1 MFTQRE
7 IAEVRNLVDD
17 TSAEDVLDNEEREIM
32 VNKNLLCDGLF
43 VSKNQRL
50 MVLKKLVLSGAFDML
65 TLVEDINSALRP
77 PYEIRIGL
85 YFIVQKKNIKTCSFS
100 HSRPRS
106 ESRNKNGT
114 NQSTLREIFC
124 DLLNIRTKQQNP
136 SL

>member
-85 YFIVQKKNIKTCSFS
+85 SFIAQTKKIKTFSFF
-100 HSRPRS
+100 PFAPA
-106 ESRNKNGT
+106 
-114 NQSTLREIFC
+114 L
-124 DLLNIRTKQQNP
+124 
-136 SL
+136 